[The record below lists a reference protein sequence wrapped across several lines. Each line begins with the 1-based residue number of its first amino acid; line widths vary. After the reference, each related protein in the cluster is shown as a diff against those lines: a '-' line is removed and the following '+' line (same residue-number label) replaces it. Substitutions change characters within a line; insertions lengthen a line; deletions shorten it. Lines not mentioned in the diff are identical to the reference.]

1 MVDANVLFAA
11 VGWKRWPYYVLKHA
25 AAGDYQLVLSE
36 QIIDE
41 ATEEI
46 AAKLPD
52 KAVQF
57 RRLVASLKPEIVPE
71 PSDRQVARN
80 RSLLLDPEDLPIA
93 LAAINAR
100 VDYFVSE
107 DKHFTERS
115 AQTAVLHQRLNIML
129 SGTFLREVMK
139 WASEQLEEV
148 RVRDK

>member
-1 MVDANVLFAA
+1 MVDANILFAA
-11 VGWKRWPYYVLKHA
+11 VGWKRWPYHVLKHA

-52 KAVQF
+52 KSVQF
-57 RRLVASLKPEIVPE
+57 RRLLASLKPEMAPE
-71 PSDRQVARN
+71 PSDKEVARH
-80 RSLLLDPEDLPIA
+80 RSLLPDREDVPIA

-115 AQTAVLHQRLNIML
+115 AQTATLHQRIKIML

-139 WASEQLEEV
+139 WTSEQLEEV
-148 RVRDK
+148 RAKNK